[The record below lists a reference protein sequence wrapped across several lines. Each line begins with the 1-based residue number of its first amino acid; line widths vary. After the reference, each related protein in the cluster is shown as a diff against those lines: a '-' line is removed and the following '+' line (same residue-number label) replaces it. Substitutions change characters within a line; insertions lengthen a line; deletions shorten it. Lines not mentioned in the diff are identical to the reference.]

1 MVPENIKSGGSLAG
15 LIVLLGFA
23 FTAVLGLIG
32 RFFGSMM
39 KANSN
44 KLSYIRRIW
53 VTANYYGFL
62 PNATSYPG

>member
-32 RFFGSMM
+32 
-39 KANSN
+39 
-44 KLSYIRRIW
+44 
-53 VTANYYGFL
+53 
-62 PNATSYPG
+62 